1 MSIYRRL
8 DGLPSRDLD
17 AVQTKR
23 NKPAQSQATSPHGT
37 SPQEGH
43 ETLRKASPASAPL
56 PRTFEWVASLP
67 RDVQPTAL
75 MRHYPRIA
83 NVIAAAWRDSKAL
96 RSYMDC
102 LFTDNR
108 GDRQG
113 FPPDVLDELLAL
125 REYYDTVDTA
135 NRPIWVDV
143 PKRG

>member
-8 DGLPSRDLD
+8 DGLPSRDID

-23 NKPAQSQATSPHGT
+23 NKPAQSQATSPPGA
-37 SPQEGH
+37 SSKEGH
-43 ETLRKASPASAPL
+43 ESLRKASPASAPL

-102 LFTDNR
+102 LLTDTR
-108 GDRQG
+108 GNRQG
-113 FPPDVLDELLAL
+113 FPPDVLGELLAL

>member
-8 DGLPSRDLD
+8 DGLPSRDID

-23 NKPAQSQATSPHGT
+23 KTPAQSQATSPHGA
-37 SPQEGH
+37 SSQEGQ
-43 ETLRKASPASAPL
+43 ESLRKASPASAPL

-67 RDVQPTAL
+67 ADVQPTAL

-108 GDRQG
+108 GNRQG
-113 FPPDVLDELLAL
+113 FPPDVLGELLAL
-125 REYYDTVDTA
+125 RAHYDTVDTA
-135 NRPIWVDV
+135 NPPIWVDI

>member
-8 DGLPSRDLD
+8 DDLPLRDID

-23 NKPAQSQATSPHGT
+23 KKPPQSQATSPYGT
-37 SPQEGH
+37 SPKEGYQS
-43 ETLRKASPASAPL
+43 LRKASPASAPL

-67 RDVQPTAL
+67 HDAQPTAL
-75 MRHYPRIA
+75 LRQYPRIA

-102 LFTDNR
+102 LFTDTR
-108 GDRQG
+108 GNRQG
-113 FPPDVLDELLAL
+113 FPPDVLGELLAL
-125 REYYDTVDTA
+125 REYYDSVDAA
-135 NRPIWVDV
+135 NQPIWTDI

>member
-1 MSIYRRL
+1 
-8 DGLPSRDLD
+8 
-17 AVQTKR
+17 
-23 NKPAQSQATSPHGT
+23 
-37 SPQEGH
+37 
-43 ETLRKASPASAPL
+43 
-56 PRTFEWVASLP
+56 
-67 RDVQPTAL
+67 

-102 LFTDNR
+102 LFTDKR

-125 REYYDTVDTA
+125 REHYDTVDTA
-135 NRPIWVDV
+135 NRPLWVDV